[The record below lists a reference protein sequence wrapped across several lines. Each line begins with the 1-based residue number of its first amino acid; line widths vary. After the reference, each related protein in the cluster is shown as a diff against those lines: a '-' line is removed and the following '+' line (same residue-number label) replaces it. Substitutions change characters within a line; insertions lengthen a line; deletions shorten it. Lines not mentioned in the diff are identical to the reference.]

1 MTNELPAKRAAS
13 RSVSST
19 SDSKLLGA
27 EAQKKFSPRR
37 CFGLRLE
44 FGMTRDAR
52 LPERVDSKVLWGF
65 WILVVLMWLALDSL
79 SLSMSSGCLQSGTVQ
94 KESKHVA
101 LRVSTLLCVMFVR
114 SLHPK
119 FM

>member
-1 MTNELPAKRAAS
+1 MLMTNELPAKCAAS

-65 WILVVLMWLALDSL
+65 WILVVLMWLALGSL

-94 KESKHVA
+94 K
-101 LRVSTLLCVMFVR
+101 RVEACGTSSFDITLCYVR
-114 SLHPK
+114 
-119 FM
+119 